1 MKIKNELNNIFEQ
14 YDVEENRLTN
24 AFLHTLTQNPSI
36 LKSFLQYSYNIHP
49 NKKTEIVISSQ
60 KEPFGLGDRA
70 DGGKQDIESIPDG
83 WIIIDENK
91 AIVLETK
98 IRKNTVKQGQLKAH
112 AKRIRDYPLRYLCV
126 ITPDE
131 ESPIEDLMI
140 EGVESRWIS
149 WKQIYVM
156 ITREK
161 KERGLPEYFRKQLK
175 EYLSMKED
183 LVGFQGIEFPEE
195 FDSKKAKNILKAL
208 VKEIK
213 TDIVKIY
220 PELIFERSKYSRE
233 IHAHTVHH
241 RSVGSF
247 FATDKD
253 FTKDMHLTL
262 WLSDTHMGIAI
273 TISNN
278 SKKRWKRLKA
288 IFGSDESFS
297 VFKRKLTLL
306 RKKLPN
312 LYLEFV
318 HRHYMHQ
325 QDAFVDGLIEMDW
338 DTVKGIK
345 PVKRNI
351 IWLEA
356 IKDLVINKKGFNGQ
370 LMIRSRFFYNDHPKM
385 KTAEFK
391 NIVVEAARSFKDVFE
406 YLK

>member
-36 LKSFLQYSYNIHP
+36 LKSFLQYSCNIHP
-49 NKKTEIVISSQ
+49 NKRTEIVISSQ

-83 WIIIDENK
+83 WIIIDGK
-91 AIVLETK
+91 RAIVLETK
-98 IRKNTVKQGQLKAH
+98 IKKNAVKKGQLQAH
-112 AKRIRDYPLRYLCV
+112 AKRIRDYPFRYLCV

-131 ESPIEDLMI
+131 ESPIEGLMI

-149 WKQIYVM
+149 WKQIYM
-156 ITREK
+156 LINRQK
-161 KERGLPEYFRKQLK
+161 GHRGLPEYFRKQLK

-183 LVGFQGIEFPEE
+183 LVGFQGIEFTEE
-195 FDSKKAKNILKAL
+195 FYSKKAKNILKAL

-220 PELIFERSKYSRE
+220 PELIFKRSKYSRE

-241 RSVGSF
+241 RSVWSF
-247 FATDKD
+247 FATHKE

-262 WLSDTHMGIAI
+262 WLAETHMGIAI
-273 TISNN
+273 TVSNN
-278 SKKRWKRLKA
+278 STKRWRRLKE
-288 IFGSDESFS
+288 IFRSDELFS
-297 VFKRKLTLL
+297 LFIEKLSLL

-318 HRHYMHQ
+318 HRHYLHMH
-325 QDAFVDGLIEMDW
+325 DAFVDGLLEMDI

-351 IWLEA
+351 MWLDA
-356 IKDLVINKKGFNGQ
+356 IRKLVINKKGFNGQ
-370 LMIRSRFFYNDHPKM
+370 LMIRARFFYNDHPKM
-385 KTAEFK
+385 KTADFK
-391 NIVVEAARSFKDVFE
+391 KTVVEAARSFKEVYD